1 MELNQKG
8 DSIESQASEVVSRKF
23 SKGYIKKHPESGE
36 RMMFYKCTQN
46 GTAEITKELNPK
58 EPRINNN
65 SRLNKGDF
73 LNAKDFNLWVARNK
87 RFKENEFE
95 LPHQSASHRARKLNI
110 REFTYAIITQ
120 RCDTIP
126 ERSRIIPSKH
136 KK

>member
-8 DSIESQASEVVSRKF
+8 DSIECQASEVISRKF
-23 SKGYIKKHPESGE
+23 SKGYIKEHAKSGE

-58 EPRINNN
+58 EPRINKN
-65 SRLNKGDF
+65 STLDKGDY
-73 LNAKDFNLWVARNK
+73 LNAKDFELWVDRKK

-95 LPHQSASHRARKLNI
+95 LPHRSASHRARKLNI
-110 REFTYAIITQ
+110 REFNYAKIAQ

-126 ERSRIIPSKH
+126 ERPRSIPSKH